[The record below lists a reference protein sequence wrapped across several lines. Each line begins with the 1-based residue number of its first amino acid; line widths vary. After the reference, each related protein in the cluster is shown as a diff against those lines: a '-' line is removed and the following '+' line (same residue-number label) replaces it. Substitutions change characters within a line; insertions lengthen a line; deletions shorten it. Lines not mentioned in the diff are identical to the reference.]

1 MKKIISYFKLE
12 REAHLLDSKM
22 YMIKAFFAIATAY
35 IIASNNNLLSKDMI
49 SVLFGLM
56 LTLEPVNST
65 GVKNGWEQVAASIIG
80 ASVTGII
87 VSIFGLNTIT
97 IAISVSLT
105 LYACIKI
112 NWRMISPVAIFSSIY
127 MTQYIQ
133 PGDSLAQQMFSTFT
147 LRMAA
152 LCFGVVIAVFY
163 NYIFSVIAYKKM
175 MHKRCALL
183 LSDAVNNMHK
193 VKTGIKGVS
202 EKELL
207 QFKNEFSDVFSNIE
221 WVYSHYCDLKKDMK
235 YKLYPL
241 SIDEED
247 YNNLENIIFF
257 ARRIN
262 YYSYHIIDCL
272 LEDEDKSVHKDK
284 KNKLVN
290 EIDSIIELVTVL
302 ETNIRNGNSVVDIN
316 FDQYENIKSISQN
329 KYFSVEYDII
339 QIKNSIINLIS

>member
-12 REAHLLDSKM
+12 REAQLLDSKM
-22 YMIKAFFAIATAY
+22 YMLKTFFAIATAY
-35 IIASNNNLLSKDMI
+35 IIASNNSLLSKDMI

-65 GVKNGWEQVAASIIG
+65 GLKNGWEQVAASIIG
-80 ASVTGII
+80 AGVTGII

-112 NWRMISPVAIFSSIY
+112 NWRMISPVAIFSAIY

-133 PGDSLAQQMFSTFT
+133 SGDSLSQQMLSTFG

-152 LCFGVVIAVFY
+152 LGFGVVIAVFY

-183 LSDAVNNMHK
+183 LSDAVSNMHK
-193 VKTGIKGVS
+193 VKAGIKGGS
-202 EKELL
+202 EKELFE
-207 QFKNEFSDVFSNIE
+207 FKNEFSNVFSNIE
-221 WVYSHYCDLKKDMK
+221 WVYSHYCDLKKDLK

-241 SIDEED
+241 NIDEKD
-247 YNNLENIIFF
+247 YNKLENVIFF

-272 LEDEDKSVHKDK
+272 LENQDKPIPKDK
-284 KNKLVN
+284 KMKLVN
-290 EIDSIIELVTVL
+290 EIDSIIELVSVL
-302 ETNIRNGNSVVDIN
+302 ETNTRNGNSVIDIN
-316 FDQYENIKSISQN
+316 IDQYESRKFVSDD
-329 KYFSVEYDII
+329 KALSVEYDIT